1 MILSKYCFVDL
12 VDLGIAGRNSDPGH
26 MATQVVSG
34 ISFLGAGV
42 IFRDRN
48 SSSIKGLTTAAGM
61 WATSAIVSPW
71 ATTPLWRRSSA
82 SASRIHPK
90 CRNTSV
96 SSSKATAATSNAV
109 MAYWTFLIA
118 GIASLF
124 LADGPALLSALAEP
138 RTGLAAL
145 GLMVMGTALPFTLY
159 TKGLETVESGK
170 AAIIANIEPVMS
182 AVIGVTVFQ
191 ETLGLWTL
199 VGIVLVLSG
208 VVVLACEKEP
218 DK

>member
-1 MILSKYCFVDL
+1 MEEVAAVDTRQSDRQCQAKALRILSLWVLAGL
-12 VDLGIAGRNSDPGH
+12 VALTIQTGLQGVMEG
-26 MATQVVSG
+26 
-34 ISFLGAGV
+34 GALPSE
-42 IFRDRN
+42 I
-48 SSSIKGLTTAAGM
+48 
-61 WATSAIVSPW
+61 
-71 ATTPLWRRSSA
+71 LWRA
-82 SASRIHPK
+82 
-90 CRNTSV
+90 
-96 SSSKATAATSNAV
+96 
-109 MAYWTFLIA
+109 
-118 GIASLF
+118 
-124 LADGPALLSALAEP
+124 GPALLSALAEP

>member
-1 MILSKYCFVDL
+1 MGLASGLCYGGYTIFAHY
-12 VDLGIAGRNSDPGH
+12 GIRYYD
-26 MATQVVSG
+26 
-34 ISFLGAGV
+34 SF
-42 IFRDRN
+42 
-48 SSSIKGLTTAAGM
+48 T
-61 WATSAIVSPW
+61 
-71 ATTPLWRRSSA
+71 
-82 SASRIHPK
+82 
-90 CRNTSV
+90 
-96 SSSKATAATSNAV
+96 

-124 LADGPALLSALAEP
+124 LADWPTLLPALAEP

-145 GLMVMGTALPFTLY
+145 GLMVVGTALPFTLY

-199 VGIVLVLSG
+199 TGIILVLSG